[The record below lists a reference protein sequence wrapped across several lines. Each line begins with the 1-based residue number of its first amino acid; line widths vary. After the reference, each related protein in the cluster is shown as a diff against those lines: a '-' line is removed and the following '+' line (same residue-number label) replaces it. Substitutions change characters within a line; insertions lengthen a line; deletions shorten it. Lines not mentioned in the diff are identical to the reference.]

1 VSPLTSY
8 RRLVALAG
16 PRYLVLAF
24 LARLPLAMGQLGTL
38 LLVSSATGRY
48 AAGGLASGALALG
61 TAVGAPVAGGL
72 ADRRGQ
78 RPVVAVQS
86 LGAATGFLGLVL
98 LVSAGATLPT
108 VVTVAALTG
117 LLVPQVGPLA
127 RVRWSPLVR
136 RRAGGDPRLVSTAFA
151 YESTADEASFVLGP
165 ALVGGLIALV
175 DPTVALV
182 VAALLLATLG
192 TAFALHP
199 TARVAH
205 SLPVLGAV
213 GGRLVTLELAV
224 LVAVMGG
231 IGVVFGGTQTGL
243 TVLATEAGM
252 PGLAGIVYGLL
263 GVGSAAA
270 GVATAWAPARFG
282 HERRLVASS
291 AAMVLLAVPLLL
303 VPTLAGTALV
313 VTALGL
319 AVAPAMISA
328 YSAAERIVPGHRAGA
343 AMTLLASGAVVG
355 YAAGAAVAGWLGDL
369 AGPTAALAVPVGG
382 AAAGL
387 VLALSAAGRLQRS
400 LRAHAATPQSR
411 VASSA

>member
-1 VSPLTSY
+1 VSPLTTY

-24 LARLPLAMGQLGTL
+24 VARLPLAMGQLGTL

-72 ADRRGQ
+72 ADHWGQ
-78 RPVVAVQS
+78 RPVVTVQS
-86 LGAATGFLGLVL
+86 LGAAAGFLGLVL
-98 LVSAGATLPT
+98 LVTAGAALPT
-108 VVTVAALTG
+108 VVTAAALTG

-136 RRAGGDPRLVSTAFA
+136 RRAGGDPRLVSTAFS
-151 YESTADEASFVLGP
+151 YESAVDEASFVLGP
-165 ALVGGLIALV
+165 ALVGGLVALV
-175 DPTVALV
+175 DPTVAVV
-182 VAALLLATLG
+182 VAALLLATFG

-205 SLPVLGAV
+205 SLPVRSAAS
-213 GGRLVTLELAV
+213 GRLLTVELSV

-252 PGLAGIVYGLL
+252 PGLAGVVYGLL

-270 GVATAWAPARFG
+270 GVATAWVPARFG
-282 HERRLVASS
+282 HERRLVAAS
-291 AAMVLLAVPLLL
+291 AAMVLLAVPLLI
-303 VPTLAGTALV
+303 VPTLAGTAVV
-313 VTALGL
+313 VTALGV

-328 YSAAERIVPGHRAGA
+328 YSAAERLVPGQRAGA

-355 YAAGAAVAGWLGDL
+355 YAAGAAVAGRLGDL
-369 AGPTAALAVPVGG
+369 AGPTPALAVPVGG

-387 VLALSAAGRLQRS
+387 VLALATAGRLRRS
-400 LRAHAATPQSR
+400 LQPHPTTPQSR

>member
-1 VSPLTSY
+1 MSPLTSY

-16 PRYLVLAF
+16 PRYVVLAF
-24 LARLPLAMGQLGTL
+24 LARLPMAMSQLGTL

-61 TAVGAPVAGGL
+61 TAVGAPVAGTL
-72 ADRRGQ
+72 ADRWGQ

-86 LGAATGFLGLVL
+86 VGAASGLVGIVL
-98 LVSAGATLPT
+98 LVGAGTAMPA
-108 VVTVAALTG
+108 VVTTAAATG

-127 RVRWSPLVR
+127 RVRWPALVR
-136 RRAGGDPRLVSTAFA
+136 RRAGGDPRLVSTAFS
-151 YESTADEASFVLGP
+151 YESAADEASFVLGP
-165 ALVGGLIALV
+165 ALVGGLVALV
-175 DPTVALV
+175 DPAVALV
-182 VAALLLATLG
+182 VAAVLLATFG

-199 TARVAH
+199 TARIAH
-205 SLPVLGAV
+205 SVQGRGTA
-213 GGRLVTLELAV
+213 GGRLLTPELAV
-224 LVAVMGG
+224 LVAAMGG

-243 TVLATEAGM
+243 TVLATEAGT
-252 PGLAGIVYGLL
+252 PGLAGVVYGLL

-270 GVATAWAPARFG
+270 GVATAWVPARFG

-291 AAMVLLAVPLLL
+291 AAMVLLAAPLLL
-303 VPTLAGTALV
+303 VQSLAAAAFV

-328 YSAAERIVPGHRAGA
+328 YSTAERLVPGHRAGA

-355 YAAGAAVAGWLGDL
+355 YAAGAAVAGRLGDL
-369 AGPTAALAVPVGG
+369 AGSTAALVVPIGG

-387 VLALSAAGRLQRS
+387 VLALATAGRLRRS
-400 LRAHAATPQSR
+400 LPAQRTTPHSR
-411 VASSA
+411 VTSSA

>member
-1 VSPLTSY
+1 VSPLATY

-16 PRYLVLAF
+16 PPYLVLAF
-24 LARLPLAMGQLGTL
+24 VARLPLAMGQLGTL
-38 LLVSSATGRY
+38 LLVSSATGHS

-72 ADRRGQ
+72 ADRWGQ
-78 RPVVAVQS
+78 RPVVTVQS
-86 LGAATGFLGLVL
+86 LGAAAGFLGLVL
-98 LVSAGATLPT
+98 LVTAGATLPT
-108 VVTVAALTG
+108 VVTAAALTG

-136 RRAGGDPRLVSTAFA
+136 RRAGGDPRLVSTAFS
-151 YESTADEASFVLGP
+151 YESAVDEASFVLGP
-165 ALVGGLIALV
+165 ALVGGLVALV
-175 DPTVALV
+175 DPTVAV
-182 VAALLLATLG
+182 VAAALLLATFG

-205 SLPVLGAV
+205 SLPVRSVA
-213 GGRLVTLELAV
+213 GGRLLTVELSV

-243 TVLATEAGM
+243 TVLATEAGV
-252 PGLAGIVYGLL
+252 PGLAGVVYGLL
-263 GVGSAAA
+263 GLGSAAA
-270 GVATAWAPARFG
+270 GVATAWVPARFG
-282 HERRLVASS
+282 HERRLVAAS
-291 AAMVLLAVPLLL
+291 AAMVLLAVPLLI
-303 VPTLAGTALV
+303 VPTLAGTAVV

-328 YSAAERIVPGHRAGA
+328 YSAAERLVPGHRAGV

-355 YAAGAAVAGWLGDL
+355 YAAGAAVAGRLGDR

-382 AAAGL
+382 AAAAL
-387 VLALSAAGRLQRS
+387 VLALATAGRLRRS
-400 LRAHAATPQSR
+400 LRAHPTTPQSR